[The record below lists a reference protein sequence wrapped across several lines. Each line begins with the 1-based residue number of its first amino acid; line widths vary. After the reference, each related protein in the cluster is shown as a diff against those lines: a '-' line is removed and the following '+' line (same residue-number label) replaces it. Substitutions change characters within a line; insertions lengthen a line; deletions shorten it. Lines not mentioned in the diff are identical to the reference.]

1 MSPRDAPATATAEAD
16 RPWRVADRAAHCG
29 PSAIADALA
38 MAARSRAIGLA
49 AGSPA
54 TEALVDDELQDVVAG
69 AMRRAPQALQYTDPV
84 GLPDLRAWIADD
96 ETRRTGRTWRPE
108 QVIVTH
114 GSQQGL
120 DLVCRALLDPGDTVV
135 VDRPAYSGALQIL
148 GMHGA
153 RIVPAPL
160 TEEPGLDELARVL
173 ERLAPVRMLYVVPS
187 FANPSGATLTG
198 EQRARL
204 AALADRHGC
213 VVVEDD
219 PYHELHFGAPPP
231 SSTLTG
237 LCRRAVRL
245 GSFSKTFFPGART
258 GYLLAPEPLRPVL
271 TRLKEATD
279 LGNSALLQTVLHTAL
294 TTDGL
299 PARRYERLRGVYRRR
314 RDTFTAALRAHCEGL
329 LTFTEP
335 EGGFFVWATL
345 ADGTDATR
353 LLDRALAH
361 QVAFVPGAAFH
372 TGGDGAPTLRLSYS
386 AAPHDLLEEGCAR
399 LARAIGETRVPRPA
413 EAEWEPAAALT
424 GPPEVRR

>member
-1 MSPRDAPATATAEAD
+1 MTADTLLHPVDTDRD
-16 RPWRVADRAAHCG
+16 WRIADRAAGCG

-38 MAARSRAIGLA
+38 MAARNQAISLA

-54 TEALVDDELQDVVAG
+54 TEALVDKELQGVVEQVLRG
-69 AMRRAPQALQYTDPV
+69 GPHVLQYTDPI

-96 ETRRTGRTWRPE
+96 ESSRTGLAWRAE

-120 DLVCRALLDPGDTVV
+120 DLVCRSLLNPGDTVV

-148 GMHGA
+148 GTHGA
-153 RIVPAPL
+153 RIIPTPL
-160 TEEPGLDELARVL
+160 TADPELDGLARVL
-173 ERLAPVRMLYVVPS
+173 ERHAPVRMLYVVPS
-187 FANPSGATLTG
+187 FANPSGATLTDG
-198 EQRARL
+198 QRIRL

-219 PYHELHFGAPPP
+219 PYRELHFGPPPP

-237 LCRRAVRL
+237 LCRHAIRL

-279 LGNSALLQTVLHTAL
+279 LGNSALLQSMLHTAL

-299 PARRYERLRGVYRRR
+299 PARRYQRLRGMYQTRRN
-314 RDTFTAALRAHCEGL
+314 TFTTALRGHCEGL

-335 EGGFFVWATL
+335 EGGFFVWAALTGG
-345 ADGTDATR
+345 ADSTR
-353 LLDRALAH
+353 LLPRALAH

-372 TGGDGAPTLRLSYS
+372 TAGEGAQTLRLSYS
-386 AAPHDLLEEGCAR
+386 AAPHNLLEEGCAR
-399 LARAIGETRVPRPA
+399 LARAIRDTRAPQPTEEPGESA
-413 EAEWEPAAALT
+413 GAAT
-424 GPPEVRR
+424 GPSEGGR